1 MCARHCR
8 HRRPAL
14 SAHGLSRPQPSHSA
28 TQVSIPQRKPLCSAA
43 HSGCR
48 RNRSRPGHLHT
59 PAVLLFPNRY
69 SYMPDFGTS
78 SPPGDEQARHRYA
91 AQIPHLQQ
99 ARLAQS
105 AERKALN
112 LVVVGSSPTV
122 GAMCARHCR
131 HRRPALSAHGLSR
144 PQPSH
149 SATQVSI
156 PQRKPLCWAAH
167 SGCRRNRS
175 RPGHLH
181 KPAVLLSPIDIALC
195 LTLELL
201 CPPETKRR
209 ATDMRRR
216 FRICNKPA

>member
-1 MCARHCR
+1 MRQSLQAQTTCAVCTWSQQTSAFTLCR
-8 HRRPAL
+8 PSL
-14 SAHGLSRPQPSHSA
+14 YSAAQTTLLGCTLWLPH
-28 TQVSIPQRKPLCSAA
+28 KPLAPGA
-43 HSGCR
+43 LAYASGPP
-48 RNRSRPGHLHT
+48 SPH
-59 PAVLLFPNRY
+59 RY
-69 SYMPDFGTS
+69 SYMHDFGTS
-78 SPPGDEQARHRYA
+78 LPPGDETRHRPA
-91 AQIPHLQQ
+91 PQIPNLQQ

-149 SATQVSI
+149 SAAQVSI
-156 PQRKPLCWAAH
+156 PRRKPLCWAAH
-167 SGCRRNRS
+167 SGCRTNRS

-181 KPAVLLSPIDIALC
+181 MPAVLLRPIDIAIC
-195 LTLELL
+195 MTLGLL
-201 CPPETKRR
+201 CPPETKR
-209 ATDMRRR
+209 ATDLRRR